1 LFFDKILNSKV
12 KNVIIISCLLIFHAG
27 IIFSND
33 PDSSRLTIVFAGD
46 IMGHSPQYEAALDT
60 TVNIYNYEPT
70 FRYIKPYI
78 DSADIAI
85 ANLEVTLAGPPYSGY
100 PQFSSPDELAFD
112 IKHAGFDIVVMANN
126 HCYDKYRAGFKRTLT
141 VLDSMGIRHLGT
153 YLDSAQR
160 DSTYPL
166 IIEKKGI
173 RIALLNYTYGT
184 NGLVPQKPNIVN
196 YINKKTILN
205 DLAKADSEKVDYKI
219 AIMHWGK
226 EYELQPNKEQ
236 LDMARFLVKHGCN
249 AIIGSHPHVVQTFEN
264 LTKDTTDSAQNVPVF
279 YSLGNFVSNQR
290 MRSTDGGV
298 MFSLTIEKHN
308 KTCTIGYDYQPYW
321 VYRGYLNKKYQ
332 YYVLPLILYNC
343 NPKAFNISEKDAESL
358 KLFEEDTKKRLS
370 NLKTSSFFNC
380 NGDKK

>member
-1 LFFDKILNSKV
+1 MLKSLLR
-12 KNVIIISCLLIFHAG
+12 NVIFFVCLLLSHAG
-27 IIFSND
+27 IVFSNGSD
-33 PDSSRLTIVFAGD
+33 TSRLTIVFAGD

-60 TVNIYNYEPT
+60 AVKVYNYEPI
-70 FRYIKPYI
+70 FRYLKPYI

-85 ANLEVTLAGPPYSGY
+85 ANLEVTLAGTPYSGY

-112 IKHAGFDIVVMANN
+112 IKNAGFDMVVMANN
-126 HCYDKYRAGFKRTLT
+126 HCYDKYKTGFKRTLT
-141 VLDSMGIRHLGT
+141 VLDSMGIKHLGT

-160 DSTYPL
+160 DSTYPM
-166 IIEKKGI
+166 IIEKKGL

-184 NGLVPQKPNIVN
+184 NGLIPQKPNIVN
-196 YINKKTILN
+196 YISKKTILN

-236 LDMARFLVKHGCN
+236 LDMAQFLVKHGCN
-249 AIIGSHPHVVQTFEN
+249 AIIGSHPHVVQTFETI
-264 LTKDTTDSAQNVPVF
+264 TKDTVDTTQNVPVF

-290 MRSTDGGV
+290 MRYTDGGA
-298 MFSLTIEKHN
+298 MFSLTIEKRD
-308 KTCTIGYDYQPYW
+308 KAYTIGYDYQPYW
-321 VYRGYLNKKYQ
+321 VYRGYLNRKYQ
-332 YYVLPLILYNC
+332 YYVLPTVLYNC
-343 NPKAFNISEKDAESL
+343 NPKAFNIPDKDAESL

-380 NGDKK
+380 IGDKK